1 MISKDKKQRIKL
13 CAVITVAVI
22 AIAFAIFTV
31 IKYGV
36 EGEKTVPFKIGKII
50 VISSASTTDAATTE
64 ASTSGQAEQQEGSQ
78 QQEGQPDAGQQQGG
92 QAGEEQQQESQTG
105 EAQQQENQPEESQPE
120 SSQPEASE
128 PEEKFLWN
136 ENVVQTNDLYIY
148 IDKNNDYKESEI
160 IKSVRIENIK
170 ILENVKVGKIQ
181 VYMPNSLNDGLYKYV
196 SDYVVNSKLTYNG
209 APVDNKKALEI
220 GNQGGC
226 ICVSF
231 ANVGLGQYKSNDDS
245 EIEQGATIL
254 QKMNIANEDLKF
266 KISFD
271 LVIEVENKSY
281 KTELTLELP
290 VDELVGQKETHREI
304 TDLEKVIFKRL

>member
-78 QQEGQPDAGQQQGG
+78 QQE
-92 QAGEEQQQESQTG
+92 
-105 EAQQQENQPEESQPE
+105 NQPEASQPE

>member
-50 VISSASTTDAATTE
+50 VISSASTTDADTTE
-64 ASTSGQAEQQEGSQ
+64 AITSGQAEQQEGSQ
-78 QQEGQPDAGQQQGG
+78 QQE
-92 QAGEEQQQESQTG
+92 
-105 EAQQQENQPEESQPE
+105 NQPEASQPE
-120 SSQPEASE
+120 ASQPEASE